1 MANAEI
7 EGARRSPWRAAG
19 WGVAG
24 LVLLVPLVAM
34 QFTREVNWTVG
45 DFLFAAMLLGLVG
58 LTLDLTVRTSRN
70 PSYRGGVGAA
80 LAASFLIVWANG
92 AVGMIGNEDN
102 PYNLLFFGVIGVA
115 LLGSVL
121 ARFRAA
127 GMALAMLVAAAAQA
141 AIGVGGM
148 TTDVRGGILSTLF
161 AGLWLLSAA
170 LFRNAAR
177 DGANA

>member
-7 EGARRSPWRAAG
+7 EGARSRWRAVG
-19 WGVAG
+19 WGAAG
-24 LVLLVPLVAM
+24 LTLLLPLIAM
-34 QFTREVNWTVG
+34 QFTREVSWTAG
-45 DFLFAAMLLGLVG
+45 DFLFAAMMFGLVG
-58 LTLDLTVRTSRN
+58 LTIELAVRTSRS

-80 LAASFLIVWANG
+80 VAASFLIVWANG

-102 PYNLLFFGVIGVA
+102 PYNLLFLGVIMVA

-121 ARFRAA
+121 ARFRAR
-127 GMALAMLVAAAAQA
+127 GMAIAMVTAAAAQV
-141 AIGVGGM
+141 AIGIGGIS
-148 TTDVRGGILSTLF
+148 TDIRGGILSMLF

-177 DGANA
+177 DA